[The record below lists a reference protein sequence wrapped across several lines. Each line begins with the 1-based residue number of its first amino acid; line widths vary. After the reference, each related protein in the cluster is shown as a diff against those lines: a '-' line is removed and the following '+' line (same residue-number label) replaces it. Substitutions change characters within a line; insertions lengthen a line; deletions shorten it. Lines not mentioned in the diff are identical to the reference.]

1 MRFLGCTLV
10 FLFLLVLLACSY
22 LPSTPTPDVGLAVT
36 QTLSVYTQAA
46 VTTQMAQ
53 TLAAAMTQLAAGSA
67 TPAPSSTPTDTAIPP
82 SPTPAEFAPNPLP
95 AAYTGVVLHMGECF
109 NFDNGQTVASPDAQ
123 CDIWLIDP
131 GYLHQQNGAHVSG
144 YVTLEPPSRTYC
156 AGVKYESGDLAIQTD
171 MYYCFITNEG
181 RVGFIVPRQYLSI
194 APLTGFVFDYWIF
207 P

>member
-1 MRFLGCTLV
+1 MRFIGYTIA
-10 FLFLLVLLACSY
+10 LLCLLTLLACGNQT
-22 LPSTPTPDVGLAVT
+22 STPTPDVGLAVT

-82 SPTPAEFAPNPLP
+82 SPTLAEFAPNPLP

-109 NFDNGQTVASPDAQ
+109 NFDNGQAVASPDAQ
-123 CDIWLIDP
+123 CDIWLIEP

-156 AGVKYESGDLAIQTD
+156 TSAKYESGDLAIQTD
-171 MYYCFITNEG
+171 MYYCFLTNEG
-181 RVGFIVPRQYLSI
+181 RLVSWWCASI
-194 APLTGFVFDYWIF
+194 
-207 P
+207 